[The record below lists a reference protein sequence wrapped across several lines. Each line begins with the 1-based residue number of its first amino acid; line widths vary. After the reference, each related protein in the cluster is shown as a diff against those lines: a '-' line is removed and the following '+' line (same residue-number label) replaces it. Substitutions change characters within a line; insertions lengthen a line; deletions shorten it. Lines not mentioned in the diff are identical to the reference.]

1 MTGGASTAP
10 AVTMESMNQMTYDPT
25 TPYLLPPRSVL
36 SFSGG
41 RTSGYML
48 KQTVDAFGGKLP
60 DDRRVVFCNT
70 GKEREET
77 LAFVE
82 RCSLEWDVPI
92 TWLEYRWEPGRNYFV
107 EVNYATASRKGEP
120 FELLIKARKMLPNPV
135 MRTCTIELKL
145 KTTNRYVRQSLGWDE
160 YTNAVGFRHDEPKR
174 VATLTQ
180 PAKHMVTVETLFGPV
195 EEEEGKDYL
204 PGESPVTPLNDAK
217 ATRPMILDWWKQQP
231 FDLEL
236 ADGESNCSL
245 CFLKGA
251 AIIVDLMRK
260 HPDDAA
266 WWIEQEQKVLRKGK
280 PGFATFRS
288 DRPSYAE
295 LSAIAKGEQEGP
307 GWLWA
312 DKDNGSCGE
321 IACRCTD

>member
-1 MTGGASTAP
+1 MTSA
-10 AVTMESMNQMTYDPT
+10 
-25 TPYLLPPRSVL
+25 YLLPPRSVL

-60 DDRRVVFCNT
+60 DDRRVIFCNT
-70 GKEREET
+70 GKERAET

-120 FELLIKARKMLPNPV
+120 FLHMINTSGYLPNPV
-135 MRTCTIELKL
+135 LRKCTIEMKL
-145 KTTNRYVRQSLGWDE
+145 KTTNRYVRQSLGWSE

-174 VATLTQ
+174 VATLTA
-180 PAKHMVTVETLFGPV
+180 PAKHTVIVQTLFGEV

-204 PGESPVTPLNDAK
+204 PGESPVCPLNDANVTK
-217 ATRPMILDWWKQQP
+217 PMIRDWWKKQS
-231 FDLEL
+231 FDLGLEE
-236 ADGESNCSL
+236 GEGNCDL

-251 AIIVDLMRK
+251 GLLIELMKKR
-260 HPDDAA
+260 PQDAE
-266 WWIEQEQKVLRKGK
+266 WWIERERE
-280 PGFATFRS
+280 RE
-288 DRPSYAE
+288 RE
-295 LSAIAKGEQEGP
+295 LSEKAQKMNNRRMALFNAKRPDYAGLLAIANGESDGP

-312 DKDNGSCGE
+312 DKESGSCGE
-321 IACRCTD
+321 IQCRCTD